1 MNRKVLLGVFALLI
15 TGMAYSQSFGDIY
28 EKSIPENKKIN
39 YPYLGE
45 SDVIWSKKIWRI
57 IDLRE
62 KMNQSLYYPLTAR
75 LDGRKNFISILLNE
89 IEAKRLKGYDPSDM
103 NVGLTYTDIEANMG
117 STTQI
122 IQVQDANGVP
132 HDTTIVLSAKPE
144 DVKQLMIYEEWYFDK
159 KLSTFEVRI
168 IGICPISIG
177 LNPST
182 GLSRRVQL
190 FYIKY
195 PEFRDVLAKYEV
207 FNPSNDAQRISYDDL
222 FTQRRFSSYIVAES
236 NLFDDRIITEYT
248 IGKSSMFEADRIKEE
263 LFNWEHD
270 LWEY

>member
-28 EKSIPENKKIN
+28 QKSIPDNRKIN

-62 KMNQSLYYPLTAR
+62 KMNQSIYYPLTAMM
-75 LDGRKNFISILLNE
+75 DGRKNFISILLDE
-89 IEAKRLKGYDPSDM
+89 IKAGRLKGYSPEDM
-103 NVGLTYTDIEANMG
+103 NVGLTYTDIETKLG
-117 STTQI
+117 SGTQT
-122 IQVQDANGVP
+122 IQIPDINGVAK
-132 HDTTIVLSAKPE
+132 DTVIALSARPE

-159 KLSTFEVRI
+159 KLSSMQVRI

-177 LNPST
+177 LNPAT
-182 GLSRRVQL
+182 GEQRRVRL

-195 PEFRDVLAKYEV
+195 NEFRDVLARSEV
-207 FNPSNDAQRISYDDL
+207 FNPSNDAQRISFDDL

-236 NLFDDRIITEYT
+236 NLFDDRQIIEYS
-248 IGKSSMFEADRIKEE
+248 IGQASMFEADRIKED

>member
-1 MNRKVLLGVFALLI
+1 MNKKVLLGIFALLI

-28 EKSIPENKKIN
+28 QKSIPDNRKIN

-45 SDVIWSKKIWRI
+45 SDVMWSKKIWRI

-62 KMNQSLYYPLTAR
+62 KMNQPLYYPLTAK
-75 LDGRKNFISILLNE
+75 LDGRRNFVSILLDE
-89 IEAKRLKGYDPSDM
+89 IKAGKLNAYDPLDM
-103 NVGLTYTDIEANMG
+103 NVNVTYGDIETKMG
-117 STTQI
+117 ASTSKI
-122 IQVQDANGVP
+122 KVQDLSGQE
-132 HDTTIVLSAKPE
+132 HDTTIVLAAKPE

-168 IGICPISIG
+168 IGICPIYMG
-177 LNPST
+177 VNAQT
-182 GLSRRVQL
+182 GLMRRVQL

-195 PEFRDVLAKYEV
+195 PEIRDILAKYEV
-207 FNPSNDAQRISYDDL
+207 FNPNNDAQRISFDDL
-222 FTQRRFSSYIVAES
+222 FTQRRFDSYIVGES

-248 IGKSSMFEADRIKEE
+248 VGKSSMFEADRIKEE

>member
-1 MNRKVLLGVFALLI
+1 MNKKVLLGVFALLI

-28 EKSIPENKKIN
+28 QKSIPDNRKIN

-45 SDVIWSKKIWRI
+45 SDVMWSKKIWRI

-62 KMNQSLYYPLTAR
+62 KMNQPLYYPLTAR
-75 LDGRKNFISILLNE
+75 LDGRKNFISILLDE
-89 IEAKRLKGYDPSDM
+89 IKSGRLTGYDPGDM
-103 NVGLTYTDIEANMG
+103 NVGLTYTDIETKMG
-117 STTQI
+117 STTQT
-122 IQVQDANGVP
+122 IQVTDLNNVA
-132 HDTTIVLSAKPE
+132 HDTIITLSARPE

-159 KLSTFEVRI
+159 KLSTFQVRI

-177 LNPST
+177 LNPET
-182 GLSRRVQL
+182 GQQRRMQL

-195 PEFRDVLAKYEV
+195 NEFRDVLAKSEV
-207 FNPSNDAQRISYDDL
+207 FNPNNDAQRISFDDL

-236 NLFDDRIITEYT
+236 NLFDDRIVTEYT
-248 IGKSSMFEADRIKEE
+248 VGQSSMFEADRIKEE

>member
-1 MNRKVLLGVFALLI
+1 MNKKILLGVVALLI
-15 TGMAYSQSFGDIY
+15 TGMTYSQSFGDIY
-28 EKSIPENKKIN
+28 EKSIPENRKIN

-45 SDVIWSKKIWRI
+45 SDVMWSKKIWRI

-62 KMNQSLYYPLTAR
+62 KMNQPLYYPLTAR
-75 LDGRKNFISILLNE
+75 QDGRRNFISILLEE
-89 IEAKRLKGYDPSDM
+89 IKSGRFTGYDPLDL
-103 NVGLTYTDIEANMG
+103 NVGVTYSDIETKMG
-117 STTQI
+117 SSSSVQQI
-122 IQVQDANGVP
+122 QDVNGVP
-132 HDTTIVLSAKPE
+132 HDTTIISSAKPE

-168 IGICPISIG
+168 IGICPIYLGFDASIG
-177 LNPST
+177 RL
-182 GLSRRVQL
+182 LRKQL

-195 PEFRDVLAKYEV
+195 DEFRDILAKYEV
-207 FNPSNDAQRISYDDL
+207 FNPNNDAQRISFDDL

-236 NLFDDRIITEYT
+236 NLFDDRTVTEYT
-248 IGKSSMFEADRIKEE
+248 VGKSSMFEADRIKEE